1 MILKNILTISFLC
14 LYLIFAPH
22 SLHAQE
28 IPSQTPDETLE
39 ALVTNVVKNGVIEN
53 EFGTHPFQRLEMEV
67 LKGSLKGRVIVVE
80 NGNLDSSNLQRY
92 KEGDRLQVVMSK
104 DLDGKEIFFITDYV
118 RRTPLLVLA
127 LLFIVCTVFVGG
139 VWGATSLIGMAF
151 SFLIIFTFILPR
163 LLAGNDP
170 ILIAVIGSAAIIPV
184 TFYLSH
190 GFNVKTNVAIV
201 GTLITLVVIGILASF
216 FVEFTHLTGYSSE
229 EAGFLQNELAG
240 KINIKGLLLAGMI
253 ISSLGILD
261 DITISQSSVIKELRE
276 ANKKLSQYDLFTRG
290 MRVGRDHIASLVNTL
305 VLVYAGASLPL
316 LLLFLNN
323 PHPFSEIINYEI
335 IAEEIVKTLIG
346 SIGLILAVPITTA
359 LAVVYFN
366 RRK

>member
-1 MILKNILTISFLC
+1 MKLRNILTTSLLC
-14 LYLIFAPH
+14 LSLLFVPNT
-22 SLHAQE
+22 LHAQK
-28 IPSQTPDETLE
+28 IPNQSLDETLE
-39 ALVTNVVKNGVIEN
+39 AQVTNVVKDGVIEN

-67 LKGSLKGRVIVVE
+67 LKGSLKGRVIIVE

-92 KEGDRLQVVMSK
+92 KEGDKLQVVMTK
-104 DLDGKEIFFITDYV
+104 DIEGQEIFFITDYV

-127 LLFIVCTVFVGG
+127 LFFIVCTVLVGG
-139 VWGATSLIGMAF
+139 IWGATSLIGMAF
-151 SFLIIFTFILPR
+151 SFVIIFTFILPQ
-163 LLAGNDP
+163 LLAGHDP

-190 GFNVKTNVAIV
+190 GFNVKTHVAIV

-216 FVEFTHLTGYSSE
+216 FVEFTRLSGYSSE
-229 EAGFLQNELAG
+229 EAGFLQNELSG

-261 DITISQSSVIKELRE
+261 DITISQSSVIKELKE
-276 ANKKLSQYDLFTRG
+276 ANKKLSQYDLFSRG

-305 VLVYAGASLPL
+305 ILVYAGASLPL